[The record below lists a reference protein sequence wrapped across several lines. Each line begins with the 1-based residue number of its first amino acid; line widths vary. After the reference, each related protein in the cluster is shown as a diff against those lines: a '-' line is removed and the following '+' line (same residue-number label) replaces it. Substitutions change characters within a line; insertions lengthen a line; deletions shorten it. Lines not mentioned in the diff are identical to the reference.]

1 MVDASWLIKSAEL
14 CHKVIFLKLYEYSN
28 DKYFSKIF
36 ARFAEIQYVHNAV
49 LIRNIIMNILNFMQR
64 FLDEASCI
72 ACLKEQREQS
82 GIVCKHCGCMEHRW
96 DANKFVFEWKHC
108 HHRQPLHSG
117 TVMKHSKLP
126 SRYWIAVMFQLTSAK
141 KSFSTE
147 EIHR

>member
-1 MVDASWLIKSAEL
+1 MKS
-14 CHKVIFLKLYEYSN
+14 Y

-36 ARFAEIQYVHNAV
+36 ARFVEIQYVHNAV

-82 GIVCKHCGCMEHRW
+82 GIVCKYCVSVRNIVGMPTSLFSSE
-96 DANKFVFEWKHC
+96 ALSS
-108 HHRQPLHSG
+108 QAALHSG

-126 SRYWIAVMFQLTSAK
+126 SHYWIAVMFQLTSAK

>member
-1 MVDASWLIKSAEL
+1 LIKSAEL
-14 CHKVIFLKLYEYSN
+14 CHKVIFLKSYEYSN

-82 GIVCKHCGCMEHRW
+82 DIVCKYCVSVRNIVGMPTSLFSSE
-96 DANKFVFEWKHC
+96 
-108 HHRQPLHSG
+108 S
-117 TVMKHSKLP
+117 TVITGSHYTP
-126 SRYWIAVMFQLTSAK
+126 EQL
-141 KSFSTE
+141 
-147 EIHR
+147 